1 MILTFFQDQDT
12 IDFTDNDL
20 SSLGN
25 FPFFP
30 RLHTLLLARNRITH
44 IQPALGTSVPH
55 LSTLVLTSNNIS
67 ELADLDPIRTLP
79 LLTHLTLLEN
89 PVTRKE
95 VSQGLS
101 HSSTYSNIATELPV
115 LDHLAGT
122 HRALP
127 RLPKGKGCRAN
138 QSKGTIRHTR
148 GTLRP
153 RLKDQGHEVQD
164 LRRLNRSRER
174 LSR

>member
-1 MILTFFQDQDT
+1 M
-12 IDFTDNDL
+12 
-20 SSLGN
+20 GN

-79 LLTHLTLLEN
+79 RLTHLTLLEN

-95 VSQGLS
+95 VSQDNP
-101 HSSTYSNIATELPV
+101 HSSVYPNIVTELPI

-122 HRALP
+122 DRPIP
-127 RLPKGKGCRAN
+127 RLPKGKGRRAH
-138 QSKGTIRHTR
+138 QSKGTIRHTL

-153 RLKDQGHEVQD
+153 GFKDQGHEVQD
-164 LRRLNRSRER
+164 LRRLNRSCKR
-174 LSR
+174 LNR